1 MDVWIARDGVEIGA
15 YAQAEL
21 PNLARLGHLQ
31 PTDHYWY
38 EGLEDWGLLEDLLGT
53 DAWKPRAEVAPPASP
68 RRYARLAA
76 AAGALVLFLAIV
88 ARLSQP
94 TAAPPAIA
102 TPEPAVGGGQPIR
115 DLSRTDPKF
124 REKAIA
130 ALDEL
135 VTKLPRAA
143 TPHANFYYYAINV
156 AIPESPGGLT
166 ATITGAEDVVDPV
179 TQKTAWHTPFVLT
192 LEYRHGQW
200 MYQDYRASTTDM
212 SDGTVAEIDGSRTA
226 AIQPTIVSILG
237 IKAAPDRVEHE

>member
-1 MDVWIARDGVEIGA
+1 MSGLHVMEWKLAPMPKPNFRTSRAWDIFSRPITIGTMVWRTGDSSEICSART
-15 YAQAEL
+15 
-21 PNLARLGHLQ
+21 LGSRPQ
-31 PTDHYWY
+31 
-38 EGLEDWGLLEDLLGT
+38 
-53 DAWKPRAEVAPPASP
+53 RSP
-68 RRYARLAA
+68 HPHRQRRYARLVA
-76 AAGALVLFLAIV
+76 AAGALVLFFVIV

-94 TAAPPAIA
+94 TATPPAIA
-102 TPEPAVGGGQPIR
+102 VPEPSVGRGQPIR

-130 ALDEL
+130 VLDEL

-156 AIPESPGGLT
+156 AVPESPGGLT

-237 IKAAPDRVEHE
+237 IKAAPDRIEHE

>member
-1 MDVWIARDGVEIGA
+1 MSGLHVMEWKLAPMPKPTFRTSRAWDIFSRPITIGTMVWRTGDSSESCSATMPGS
-15 YAQAEL
+15 
-21 PNLARLGHLQ
+21 RLLRS
-31 PTDHYWY
+31 
-38 EGLEDWGLLEDLLGT
+38 
-53 DAWKPRAEVAPPASP
+53 PRQSSP
-68 RRYARLAA
+68 RRYARLIAA
-76 AAGALVLFLAIV
+76 AC
-88 ARLSQP
+88 ARRGIFRHRCPVESAHGNASRRSP
-94 TAAPPAIA
+94 C
-102 TPEPAVGGGQPIR
+102 PAVSWRGQPIR

-143 TPHANFYYYAINV
+143 TLPTNLFYYAVNV
-156 AIPESPGGLT
+156 AVPESPGGLT
-166 ATITGAEDVVDPV
+166 ATITGAEDMVDPV

-237 IKAAPDRVEHE
+237 IKAAPDRIEHE

>member
-1 MDVWIARDGVEIGA
+1 MSGSHVMEWKLAPMPKPTFRTSRAWDIFSRPITIGTRVWRTGDSSKICSA
-15 YAQAEL
+15 
-21 PNLARLGHLQ
+21 
-31 PTDHYWY
+31 
-38 EGLEDWGLLEDLLGT
+38 T

-68 RRYARLAA
+68 RRYARLFA
-76 AAGALVLFLAIV
+76 AAGALVLFFAIV
-88 ARLSQP
+88 VRLSQP
-94 TAAPPAIA
+94 TATPPAIA
-102 TPEPAVGGGQPIR
+102 MPEPSVGRGQPIR

-130 ALDEL
+130 ALNEL

-143 TPHANFYYYAINV
+143 TPHANFFYYAMNV